1 MLLQKSTN
9 GMMKPTI
16 PTPAPCS
23 LHVFRQLERLQASTA
38 CSAAQLKHLQGEL
51 GERDASVTQLQ
62 VEVDAMRKRLH
73 VLQVR
78 DGQTWHPNYGQI
90 LCGGLQTSIRPA
102 CRGSR
107 VRGLSC
113 GCSSTSV
120 RLHLCGCRSPRPR
133 RPPRTSSH
141 WLHQTPP
148 CRQTWHRQG
157 AQGGRRVD
165 VTSAGTPAAHAWMPA
180 EEEFREADTCE
191 VNTSGSQ
198 CLETRLA
205 WFRNSPDL
213 LPCAVKRE
221 NCSSFLAQALAL
233 DHARNHLRSELVWT
247 KAKLAFVSHMAGQLR
262 AKLHAAEAERAHAGG
277 WPAPCGT
284 QGFAMPLSSRA
295 VYCSWPAR
303 ASARPFRAFLVSA
316 QAEVESVCVEAHYL
330 ERGLLEQR
338 AFAAALEATF
348 VQVSAR
354 RTGMGTQ
361 LTRSDEAGHRVELH
375 VCCPPCSCFETR
387 PQGVLFPGS
396 PPCHA
401 GQARTDNGSFH
412 VVGAAAAAGGAC
424 SSPAPEAGGAGR
436 RVGSHAGHLG
446 ASLPGAAGRGE
457 H

>member
-1 MLLQKSTN
+1 
-9 GMMKPTI
+9 
-16 PTPAPCS
+16 
-23 LHVFRQLERLQASTA
+23 
-38 CSAAQLKHLQGEL
+38 
-51 GERDASVTQLQ
+51 
-62 VEVDAMRKRLH
+62 MRKRLH

-78 DGQTWHPNYGQI
+78 DGQTWHPNHGQI
-90 LCGGLQTSIRPA
+90 LCRGLQTSIRPA
-102 CRGSR
+102 CRGSL

-213 LPCAVKRE
+213 LPCAVKHE

-247 KAKLAFVSHMAGQLR
+247 KAKLALVSHMAGQLR
-262 AKLHAAEAERAHAGG
+262 AKLHAAEAQRAHAGG
-277 WPAPCGT
+277 WPA
-284 QGFAMPLSSRA
+284 
-295 VYCSWPAR
+295 
-303 ASARPFRAFLVSA
+303 
-316 QAEVESVCVEAHYL
+316 
-330 ERGLLEQR
+330 
-338 AFAAALEATF
+338 
-348 VQVSAR
+348 
-354 RTGMGTQ
+354 
-361 LTRSDEAGHRVELH
+361 
-375 VCCPPCSCFETR
+375 
-387 PQGVLFPGS
+387 
-396 PPCHA
+396 
-401 GQARTDNGSFH
+401 
-412 VVGAAAAAGGAC
+412 
-424 SSPAPEAGGAGR
+424 R
-436 RVGSHAGHLG
+436 RVGPKALPCL
-446 ASLPGAAGRGE
+446 SLPGLCTAAGQRGRQPVLFV
-457 H
+457 HSWCPRKQRWRACAWRLTTWSGASWSSAPLQQPLRPRLCK